1 LPAGDSV
8 YVTLGDETVG
18 VTGFAP
24 GRWGWANS
32 SLPNGAAAQLAVRT
46 PGLYTLTLQMREDG
60 LRLDRLLLT
69 TDTAYV
75 PADSGPVE
83 TERITETTALDVT
96 IDHVINYDYDNLYR
110 LTGAGYSTG
119 ESYAYDY
126 DPVGNRLA
134 QIIDGDTTA
143 YLYDAANRLQS
154 VNGETYTFDANGN
167 LLNTGVMT
175 NVFDTAN
182 RLVETAGSGQSLA
195 VSYDGLGNRVGQ
207 TVGLST
213 THFALDVAGGLPEII
228 YTSDGNRYLHL
239 PGVIVAES
247 AVGEVRYL
255 LSDGLGSVRQAV
267 DDRGAVTAYNE
278 FDPYGKPIVN
288 RQSEIVNPYGFTGEW
303 WQSEVG
309 LTTILWDADRTDRA
323 DKTLKIRSIRP
334 IRVPFR
340 PAPSMRPIWTTNRRK
355 QRKARKFCLCGEA

>member
-1 LPAGDSV
+1 V
-8 YVTLGDETVG
+8 KLGDDTVS
-18 VTGFAP
+18 VTGFGPRA
-24 GRWGWANS
+24 WQWANRA
-32 SLPNGAAAQLAVRT
+32 LPGGDAAQLAVRT

-75 PADSGPVE
+75 PAASGPVE
-83 TERITETTALDVT
+83 AERITETTALDAT
-96 IDHVINYDYDNLYR
+96 IDRVIGYDYDQLYR
-110 LTGAGYSTG
+110 LTHADYSTG
-119 ESYAYDY
+119 EQYAYDY

-154 VNGETYTFDANGN
+154 VNGVAYTFDANGN

-182 RLVETAGSGQSLA
+182 RLVESSRDGATVQPI
-195 VSYDGLGNRVGQ
+195 YNGLGDRVGQ
-207 TVGLST
+207 TIGLTT
-213 THFALDVAGGLPEII
+213 THFALDVQGLPEVI
-228 YTSDGNRYLHL
+228 YTSEGHAYLHL

-247 AVGEVRYL
+247 AAGETRYL
-255 LSDGLGSVRQAV
+255 LSDGLGSVRQGV
-267 DDRGAVTAYNE
+267 DDTGSVVAYNE

-309 LTTILWDADRTDRA
+309 LTTILGDTDRTD
-323 DKTLKIRSIRP
+323 
-334 IRVPFR
+334 
-340 PAPSMRPIWTTNRRK
+340 
-355 QRKARKFCLCGEA
+355 